1 MRYALAAAPFVVAAV
16 GLLALRWSAPRA
28 GVVAL
33 LTAVIA
39 AVLGSDMGVPGL
51 LASAREGSGTAA
63 RVLYVLF
70 GGLLLYRVLAAGGA
84 IDAVSAYLRRI
95 EPRPAALAL
104 VVVVGA
110 SPFFESVTGFGVAIV
125 ICAPILLGAGL
136 SPLRAAALASW
147 GQCAVPWGALAVGTV
162 LGADLAGLSLEA
174 LSDRSALLNLPLYP
188 LYGLATLALAGGR
201 AAVRAHALEALG
213 LGLAAGVGTLLTSVL
228 IAPALSGAIGGLCAV
243 AAFLGSRARRLG
255 AAGAPG
261 RALSPYGVLL
271 ALLAITSGPAAVQPA
286 LAALSRALTGPGPW
300 LLVCAGFAAVVLG
313 VRPATG
319 RDALGATALQW
330 LPVALATLTFVLTG
344 QLVADS
350 GGAAL
355 LAGGAAAG
363 LGASYPLVAPLIG
376 ALGGALT
383 GSNVGSNA
391 LFMPFQAE
399 AAAATGKTTLG
410 IAAVQNVAGSHAS
423 LLAPQRLVLAAAA
436 TGLEGNEG
444 KIARTALA
452 PVALSLALLAMVA
465 AIAP

>member
-1 MRYALAAAPFVVAAV
+1 MRYVLAAAPFVVAGV
-16 GLLALRWSAPRA
+16 GLLGLHWSAPRA
-28 GVVAL
+28 GVAAL
-33 LTAVIA
+33 LTAVLA
-39 AVLGSDMGVPGL
+39 AVLGSDLGLAAL

-95 EPRPAALAL
+95 EPRPAVLGLA
-104 VVVVGA
+104 VVVGV

-136 SPLRAAALASW
+136 SPLRAAVLASF

-162 LGADLAGLSLEA
+162 LGAELAGLSLQA

-188 LYGLATLALAGGR
+188 LYGLAALAFAGGR
-201 AAVRAHALEALG
+201 PALRAHAAEALG
-213 LGLAAGVGTLLTSVL
+213 LGVAAGVGTLMTSVFL
-228 IAPALSGAIGGLCAV
+228 APALSGAIGGLCAV
-243 AAFLGSRARRLG
+243 AAFLARRARGLG
-255 AAGAPG
+255 AAAAPG
-261 RALSPYGVLL
+261 WALSPYAVLLGLL
-271 ALLAITSGPAAVQPA
+271 ALTNGPAAAQAALSALSPA
-286 LAALSRALTGPGPW
+286 LAGPGPW
-300 LLVCAGFAAVVLG
+300 LIVSAAFAAVVLG
-313 VRPATG
+313 VAPPAG
-319 RDALGATALQW
+319 RDALRATVTQW

-344 QLVADS
+344 RLVADS

-355 LAGGAAAG
+355 LAGGAAAA
-363 LGASYPLVAPLIG
+363 LGAGYPLVAPLIG

-410 IAAVQNVAGSHAS
+410 IAAAQNVAGSHAS

-436 TGLEGNEG
+436 TGLEGREG
-444 KIARTALA
+444 TIARAALA
-452 PVALSLALLAMVA
+452 PVAVSLALLAAVA
-465 AIAP
+465 AIVP